1 MLHEAPQV
9 LIALEQSGLAAAIRQ
24 SVWAY
29 PAANVGHIVALT
41 LFAGSV
47 AIMDVRLLGA
57 FAAAPPADVVRPARR
72 AAMLGLLLM
81 AVTGSVLFTAEASHV
96 AMNPV
101 FQIKAALIALG
112 LLNALLRR
120 ARARCRARRYA
131 GARAA
136 ARPRAAL
143 RAALPG
149 DLDLGGGMRP
159 AHRLLLKGG
168 QTPRLY
174 DAAILERLREG
185 SDPHADPRREHAIR
199 RA

>member
-47 AIMDVRLLGA
+47 AIMDARLLGA

-101 FQIKAALIALG
+101 FQIKAALIGLG
-112 LLNALLRR
+112 LLNAIIAGRALNAVLGSAKAFEPMPVRVRLSALLSL
-120 ARARCRARRYA
+120 AIWISV
-131 GARAA
+131 AA
-136 ARPRAAL
+136 C
-143 RAALPG
+143 G
-149 DLDLGGGMRP
+149 
-159 AHRLLLKGG
+159 RLIAYL
-168 QTPRLY
+168 
-174 DAAILERLREG
+174 
-185 SDPHADPRREHAIR
+185 
-199 RA
+199 

>member
-47 AIMDVRLLGA
+47 AIMDARLLGA

-112 LLNALLRR
+112 LLNALFAGR
-120 ARARCRARRYA
+120 A
-131 GARAA
+131 
-136 ARPRAAL
+136 
-143 RAALPG
+143 
-149 DLDLGGGMRP
+149 LDAVLADTP
-159 AHRLLLKGG
+159 AHMLLPTRVRLSALLSLMIWISVAACG
-168 QTPRLY
+168 RLIAY
-174 DAAILERLREG
+174 F
-185 SDPHADPRREHAIR
+185 
-199 RA
+199 